1 MINAELRAKLRELP
15 GLTYY
20 LYGGRLYALGETRLN
35 CRELRRLRFH
45 KDPAGNWYKRV

>member
-1 MINAELRAKLRELP
+1 MISKELRDQLRELP
-15 GLTYY
+15 GLVYY

-35 CRELRRLRFH
+35 CRELRRLKFH